1 MHLRPTLIAILDAI
15 LPARSAPL
23 ADDDNLFEL
32 GCTSLM
38 AVAIIDRVN
47 RELGVDLSIL
57 ALVSVPTLAGLE
69 AAVAQA
75 GAAEPRELEEGEL

>member
-1 MHLRPTLIAILDAI
+1 MHVRHTLIAILDGI

-23 ADDDNLFEL
+23 ADDDNLFAL

-47 RELGVDLSIL
+47 RALGVDLSIL
-57 ALVSVPTLAGLE
+57 ALVSAPTLAGLE
-69 AAVAQA
+69 AVVTQA
-75 GAAEPRELEEGEL
+75 GGAEPLELEEGEL